1 MLILFFNQMKVLS
14 LLVLITACAARTQDI
29 SGRMFTFPL
38 ETNRAYVKFNTSR
51 RDFNAVTVCHR
62 SFTDLK
68 RDHMLFSLSTPNN
81 PNDFLIFWDNTN
93 KEMEAHIKNKKAEY
107 GGRDYK
113 LNTWHSICTTWDAET
128 GLAQLWFNGQP
139 SIRKFT
145 ISGSNIG
152 GPVNIIVGQEQD
164 SHGGGFDMKQSFVG
178 MMSDVH
184 MWDYVLSACEIQ
196 NYVDERN
203 YTPGNVLNWRAL
215 DYQIVDKVLLEH
227 TTTVC
232 Y

>member
-1 MLILFFNQMKVLS
+1 MK
-14 LLVLITACAARTQDI
+14 LLLLLMMMTACAAIIQDL
-29 SGRMFTFPL
+29 SGKMFTFPL

-51 RDFNAVTVCHR
+51 RDFNAITVCHR

-68 RDHMLFSLSTPNN
+68 RDHMLFSLSTPNS

-93 KEMEAHIKNKKAEY
+93 KEMEPHIRNKKVEF

-113 LNTWHSICTTWDAET
+113 PNMWHSVCTTWDAES
-128 GLAQLWFNGQP
+128 GLVQLWFDGQP
-139 SIRKFT
+139 SIRKF
-145 ISGSNIG
+145 IVSGSNIG
-152 GPVNIIVGQEQD
+152 GPVIIIVGQEQD
-164 SHGGGFDMKQSFVG
+164 SHGGGFDLKQSFVG

-184 MWDYVLSACEIQ
+184 MWDYVLSSCEIQ

-203 YTPGNVLNWRAL
+203 FTPGNVLNWRAL
-215 DYQIVDKVLLEH
+215 EYEIIDKVLLEH
-227 TTTVC
+227 KVTVC